1 MNSSPSSVILAS
13 RWSVSQLYADVCGK
27 SFVLSRVFKLV
38 FKGTANEQRIELT
51 TKAENYNNKT
61 TAYEQTEF
69 QSEALAIKVRL
80 Q

>member
-38 FKGTANEQRIELT
+38 FKGTANELT